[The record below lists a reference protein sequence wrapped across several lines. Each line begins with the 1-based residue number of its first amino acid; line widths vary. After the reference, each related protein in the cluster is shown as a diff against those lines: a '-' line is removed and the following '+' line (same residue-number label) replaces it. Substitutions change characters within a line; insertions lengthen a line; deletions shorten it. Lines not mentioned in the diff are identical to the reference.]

1 MNGKPVGEASL
12 KSPIADTPAP
22 ITLGG
27 IWDAGAVRQAFRG
40 AVDEFSFQPRAL
52 SAKGIATSY
61 QPVSVTHELPKP
73 GAVAPLWDATQTLPK
88 GADLSPVKGAKF
100 YVLKKP
106 RPDEDGSKFTL
117 GVGLAWHKDN
127 LYASYGF
134 STSKQENTADEEAH
148 VRVSEDGGKT
158 WGQPILK
165 P

>member
-1 MNGKPVGEASL
+1 MNKPTALLLTLAALAAAGTIRANEPLWGAN
-12 KSPIADTPAP
+12 TPLPKA
-22 ITLGG
+22 
-27 IWDAGAVRQAFRG
+27 A
-40 AVDEFSFQPRAL
+40 
-52 SAKGIATSY
+52 
-61 QPVSVTHELPKP
+61 ELPQ
-73 GAVAPLWDATQTLPK
+73 VT
-88 GADLSPVKGAKF
+88 GAKF

-117 GVGLAWHKDN
+117 GVGLAWHKDK